1 MFFNHHASGQAKLSN
16 GPAEDQQRL
25 FANDLSARPLDDPNS
40 AAEAAE
46 LTVPADSTSLLA
58 TSEFTAIMDRNSI
71 FIVL

>member
-1 MFFNHHASGQAKLSN
+1 MFFKYHASGQAKLSN
-16 GPAEDQQRL
+16 GHAEDQQRL
-25 FANDLSARPLDDPNS
+25 FANDLDLCPLDDLNS

-58 TSEFTAIMDRNSI
+58 TSEFTAIVDRNSI